1 MYARRQDGA
10 GTLCVV
16 LVAVCSTTT
25 CRFVSS
31 GSLAHSL
38 DHHAKPQYAREVKV
52 GEGTYG
58 VVYKVG
64 IDFDQRTN
72 LRPRAQALSHS
83 LTHSLALRA
92 SFVRHHQGRDKV
104 TGKVLALKQ
113 IRLEQDEEG
122 IPSTAIR
129 EISLLR
135 DLRHQNVGIELG
147 WYARA
152 PRRSLAVGRSV
163 VCLIAGGGAVGRCA
177 RGREAALDF

>member
-1 MYARRQDGA
+1 MGWSIRWVLTSTNEPTCGRAPRR
-10 GTLCVV
+10 
-16 LVAVCSTTT
+16 
-25 CRFVSS
+25 
-31 GSLAHSL
+31 SL
-38 DHHAKPQYAREVKV
+38 
-52 GEGTYG
+52 T
-58 VVYKVG
+58 
-64 IDFDQRTN
+64 
-72 LRPRAQALSHS
+72 HS

-163 VCLIAGGGAVGRCA
+163 GRL
-177 RGREAALDF
+177 LDCRWWRCWTLCTRTGSCT